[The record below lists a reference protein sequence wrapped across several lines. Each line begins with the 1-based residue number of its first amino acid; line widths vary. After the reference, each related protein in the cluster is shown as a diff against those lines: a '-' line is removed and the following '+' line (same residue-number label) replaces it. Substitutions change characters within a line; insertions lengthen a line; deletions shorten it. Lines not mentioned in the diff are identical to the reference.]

1 MEFCEWLIQEERQ
14 IVDRAVVQSYDR
26 AFQSG
31 LEGLIQRTKDPVLR
45 TTFERMRSCP
55 IKTSSGCTGFTD
67 YLLGALIRHN
77 CHRKFDP
84 EQALNYMAFRLLSPV
99 GENGRPKG
107 TLWDFD
113 ESRPYAPGDNP
124 LEARFKTFVMHDLR
138 SICGDKI
145 ARIRTLDRPKG
156 TVSIMPGRSKDD
168 TQGGL
173 GVDQIPDRSSDDEN
187 ELFADILSLLR
198 KQSTPDIP
206 LVAIF
211 HSILKGEGTRHQR
224 QAFGHSTADEGRKII
239 VGVIE
244 DYARRTENHTLLRL
258 LDKIRNPEPRQPPQP
273 KEPKE
278 PLKPKLPPDEQDFR
292 SIVDVLERHGRKVGT
307 AILGKARRR
316 WLERKPRDP
325 SSRYANRLA
334 DVLAAMERGGVL
346 QPKHGGSG
354 GNVWVP
360 GPRYAEFLP
369 RTVSQ
374 G

>member
-1 MEFCEWLIQEERQ
+1 MVAFAEWLIQEERQ
-14 IVDRAVVQSYDR
+14 IVDRAVVQGYDR

-31 LEGLIQRTKDPVLR
+31 LEGLIRRTKDPVLR
-45 TTFERMRSCP
+45 TTFEQMRSCP

-99 GENGRPKG
+99 GENGKPKG

-138 SICGDKI
+138 SICGNKI

-168 TQGGL
+168 AQGGV
-173 GVDQIPDRSSDDEN
+173 GVGAEQIPDRSSDDEN
-187 ELFADILSLLR
+187 ELFADIISLLR
-198 KQSTPDIP
+198 KQSTPDMP

-224 QAFGHSTADEGRKII
+224 QTFGHSTADEGRKII

-258 LDKIRNPEPRQPPQP
+258 LDKIRNPEPRQPPPP

-278 PLKPKLPPDEQDFR
+278 PPKPKLPPDEARFPIHR
-292 SIVDVLERHGRKVGT
+292 RCHGT
-307 AILGKARRR
+307 AWAEGRH
-316 WLERKPRDP
+316 RDP
-325 SSRYANRLA
+325 GQSPPPLA
-334 DVLAAMERGGVL
+334 GKEA
-346 QPKHGGSG
+346 P
-354 GNVWVP
+354 
-360 GPRYAEFLP
+360 
-369 RTVSQ
+369 
-374 G
+374 